1 MRTESARTCT
11 RAHEHTSTRPISRV
25 PHLLRIM
32 PAKRKQQQ
40 EEADALKQ
48 ERLAAEAE
56 ARRVAEQEAAE
67 QVARLARAA
76 AAQGYDV
83 TR

>member
-1 MRTESARTCT
+1 
-11 RAHEHTSTRPISRV
+11 
-25 PHLLRIM
+25 M

-83 TR
+83 AR

>member
-1 MRTESARTCT
+1 MFDRSCATDAARLHMDHGEAAAVAPLSA
-11 RAHEHTSTRPISRV
+11 
-25 PHLLRIM
+25 M
-32 PAKRKQQQ
+32 N
-40 EEADALKQ
+40 DAL
-48 ERLAAEAE
+48 EAGATDAAAEAE

-83 TR
+83 AR